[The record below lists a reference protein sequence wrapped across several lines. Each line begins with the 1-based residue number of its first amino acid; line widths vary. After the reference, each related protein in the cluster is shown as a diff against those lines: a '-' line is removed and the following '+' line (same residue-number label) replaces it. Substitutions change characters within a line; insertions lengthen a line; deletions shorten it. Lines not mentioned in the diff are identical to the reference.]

1 MLNINTKS
9 ILNLAFPLTIIL
21 FILFTKWWIV
31 DVVDGTDGIMY
42 GFPLIYKAPVFYSS
56 ITEQYFIME
65 LTIDFLIYFIAI
77 FGLIHFLNKYI
88 VEIKFKKTS
97 VWIIRSI
104 AIILFSLEIFMSI
117 ALGNDFL
124 IKRNF
129 DIEVKQIGFKFYF
142 SNKDRDEFNK
152 LHK

>member
-1 MLNINTKS
+1 
-9 ILNLAFPLTIIL
+9 
-21 FILFTKWWIV
+21 
-31 DVVDGTDGIMY
+31 MY
-42 GFPLIYKAPVFYSS
+42 GFPLIYKAPVFYTS